1 MSVRVKIC
9 GVTRCEDADLAASLG
24 ADMIGINFYSPSPR
38 CLTLERAAAVADA
51 VGRRA
56 RLVGV
61 FVNAERAYIRERLDA
76 LRLDLLQFHGDEDD
90 AALARWPVPVIRAI
104 RLSAGAGLPA
114 FDAIKADYVLI
125 DTFHPALY
133 GGTGRAFPLGSLR
146 SLDLR
151 RVFIS
156 GGLTPAN
163 VAEAAALNP
172 YAVDVASGVE
182 REPGVK
188 DPDKLRSFVA
198 NAKSSR

>member
-1 MSVRVKIC
+1 MGVRVKIC
-9 GVTRCEDADLAASLG
+9 GVTLPEDADMAASLG
-24 ADMIGINFYSPSPR
+24 ADMIGINFYPPSPR
-38 CLTLERAAAVADA
+38 CLPIERAAQVVDA

-76 LRLDLLQFHGDEDD
+76 LGLDLLQFHGDEDD
-90 AALARWPVPVIRAI
+90 DALAGWPVPVIRAL
-104 RLSAGAGLPA
+104 RLRGSSEPPA
-114 FDAIKADYVLI
+114 LASVKADYVLV

-133 GGTGRAFPLGSLR
+133 GGTGRARPLQSLHG
-146 SLDLR
+146 LDLK

-156 GGLTPAN
+156 GGLTPDN
-163 VAEAAALNP
+163 VAEAAALRP

-182 REPGVK
+182 SAPGVK